1 MDNRRRVPE
10 SIAVVLTALAIWL
23 VTVAPFRAAKTDI
36 KVDYDPKFSFAG
48 LRTWA
53 WHPDGSGEVKLAVA
67 DADPSAGRLASIP

>member
-36 KVDYDPKFSFAG
+36 KVDYDPKF
-48 LRTWA
+48 
-53 WHPDGSGEVKLAVA
+53 
-67 DADPSAGRLASIP
+67 